1 MATSTRE
8 TATDRLFDY
17 LIERQASLFD
27 GVRANTDRY
36 HRFNRSV
43 IEGVRQSSLDWTD
56 VGRRWLANPADLIG
70 MYEAA
75 SEALGNSQQRAL
87 ALGREW
93 LDDRIE
99 VQRENREALRRGL
112 GDVRQVVERAQ
123 ANAPEFLRRGFRRR
137 ANGREEPA
145 TTEA

>member
-8 TATDRLFDY
+8 TTTDRLFDY
-17 LIERQASLFD
+17 LTERQAALFD
-27 GVRANTDRY
+27 SVRANTDRY

-43 IEGVRQSSLDWTD
+43 IEGVRQSSLDWTE
-56 VGRRWLANPADLIG
+56 VGRRWLAKPGDLIG

-93 LDDRIE
+93 LDDRVE
-99 VQRENREALRRGL
+99 VQRENTEALLRGL

-123 ANAPEFLRRGFRRR
+123 ANAPEFLRRGFRR
-137 ANGREEPA
+137 ANGREERA
-145 TTEA
+145 KTEA